1 MTTKNPRK
9 IYEVFQLKDSS
20 FVYGA
25 EMELQQVIYA
35 HIDNRGIPQ
44 VHLRPFEKKIEV
56 LPFDK
61 EFSKNKTLSQKLQGI
76 LYFPEIGEKI
86 LSEKKGT
93 LQNSASFEIYTV
105 LRRTPTTL
113 EKEVVKFYNG
123 DLEQLYGNSAQFN
136 ISQNLFFKNPFFESD
151 IFLRGEKAEK
161 KIKEIQERKKQQ
173 IIL

>member
-9 IYEVFQLKDSS
+9 TYEVFQLKDSS

-25 EMELQQVIYA
+25 EMECKEVIYA
-35 HIDNRGIPQ
+35 HIDSRGVPQ

-61 EFSKNKTLSQKLQGI
+61 EFSKNKTLTQKLHGI

-105 LRRTPTTL
+105 LKRTQTTL

-123 DLEQLYGNSAQFN
+123 DLEQLYGNFAQLN
-136 ISQNLFFKNPFFESD
+136 IQENLFHKNPFFESD
-151 IFLRGEKAEK
+151 LFLRGEEAEK
-161 KIKEIQERKKQQ
+161 KIKEILKRKQQ
-173 IIL
+173 QKIL